1 MSGHVASESGLGAR
15 APTGNKPAYSGP
27 SKRHSELPTLD
38 LVKESNRKPMKFDPS
53 WVDRSA
59 VAGSLSKVVA
69 SSGMPL
75 SKFLH

>member
-1 MSGHVASESGLGAR
+1 MSGHVASEATLDAR
-15 APTGNKPAYSGP
+15 GTTGNKSTQSG
-27 SKRHSELPTLD
+27 SNKRHSDLPTLD

-75 SKFLH
+75 SKFLQ

>member
-1 MSGHVASESGLGAR
+1 MSGHVANDTTCDSRGA
-15 APTGNKPAYSGP
+15 AGSKSTYPTSNKRNSD
-27 SKRHSELPTLD
+27 LPILD
-38 LVKESNRKPMKFDPS
+38 LVKETNRKPMKFDPS

-75 SKFLH
+75 GKFLQ